1 MLVTLRVQ
9 SVKRALTKMSLK
21 QTTNNPSLLPPP
33 PPPPKK
39 KKKKKWLLYMH
50 DAMICS
56 TDGNLNSPTLLSSM
70 PTSLDDQRQKPQA
83 K

>member
-21 QTTNNPSLLPPP
+21 QTTNNPSLLLSPPP
-33 PPPPKK
+33 P
-39 KKKKKWLLYMH
+39 KKKWLLYMH

>member
-1 MLVTLRVQ
+1 MLVALRVQ
-9 SVKRALTKMSLK
+9 NVKRALTKMSLK

-33 PPPPKK
+33 SSPPQ

>member
-21 QTTNNPSLLPPP
+21 QTTNNPSLPPP
-33 PPPPKK
+33 PSPPQ

-56 TDGNLNSPTLLSSM
+56 TYGNFNSPTLLSSM

>member
-9 SVKRALTKMSLK
+9 SVKRALTEMSLK

-33 PPPPKK
+33 
-39 KKKKKWLLYMH
+39 KKKKWLLYMH

-56 TDGNLNSPTLLSSM
+56 TYGNFNSPTLLSSM

>member
-21 QTTNNPSLLPPP
+21 QTINNPSLLPPP
-33 PPPPKK
+33 SPPQ

>member
-1 MLVTLRVQ
+1 MLVTLRVE
-9 SVKRALTKMSLK
+9 SVKSALTEMSLK
-21 QTTNNPSLLPPP
+21 QTTNNPSLLHPPP
-33 PPPPKK
+33 PPQ
-39 KKKKKWLLYMH
+39 KKKWLLYMH

-56 TDGNLNSPTLLSSM
+56 TDGNFNSPTLLSSM

>member
-1 MLVTLRVQ
+1 MLVTLRIQ
-9 SVKRALTKMSLK
+9 SVKRALTEMSLK

-33 PPPPKK
+33 SSPPPPQ
-39 KKKKKWLLYMH
+39 KKKWLLYMH

-56 TDGNLNSPTLLSSM
+56 INGNFNSPTLLSSM

>member
-9 SVKRALTKMSLK
+9 IVKRALTEMSLK
-21 QTTNNPSLLPPP
+21 QTTNNPSLLPPQ
-33 PPPPKK
+33 
-39 KKKKKWLLYMH
+39 KKWLLYMH
-50 DAMICS
+50 DAMIRS
-56 TDGNLNSPTLLSSM
+56 INGNFNSPTLLSSM

>member
-21 QTTNNPSLLPPP
+21 QTTNNPSLLLSPPP
-33 PPPPKK
+33 PQ
-39 KKKKKWLLYMH
+39 KKKWLLYMH

>member
-9 SVKRALTKMSLK
+9 SVKRALTEMSLK

-33 PPPPKK
+33 PP
-39 KKKKKWLLYMH
+39 KKKKWLLYMH